1 MEKILIGFAD
11 DQRLFRQSLATVIR
25 AVPDFDL
32 LMEAENGLDCLRQF
46 ESGTQVPEILLM
58 DMEMPGMDGIELN
71 ERIHKD
77 YPGVKV
83 IVLSVYNRERLI
95 SSMISAGACGYLEKN
110 CDTEELILAIR
121 TVHNRGFYMNTSV
134 LKAIQKNSSQTKH
147 RREKSESDVALTAR
161 EKEVLRLICK
171 ENSNAEIADSL
182 FISVRTAEGHR
193 NNLLMKTGCRNTA
206 GLVLFA
212 VKQGIYDLVF

>member
-1 MEKILIGFAD
+1 MEKISIGFAD

-32 LMEAENGLDCLRQF
+32 LMEAENGIDCLSQF
-46 ESGTQVPEILLM
+46 ESKALVPEILLM

-71 ERIHKD
+71 EKIHKD

-110 CDTEELILAIR
+110 CDTEELITAIR
-121 TVHNRGFYMNTSV
+121 TVHKSGFYVNASV

-147 RREKSESDVALTAR
+147 RREKSGSNVVLTTR

-212 VKQGIYDLVF
+212 IKQGIYDLVF